1 MARNKLIAK
10 YSALNTDNLPQRIYD
25 IIKNYIASHGIENL
39 PELELSGRWTGKLD
53 ISNGGWR
60 GDFDLLY
67 PVLAMCRVD
76 RHGEV
81 FPDMAKIKSCVERWI
96 EYLTTPDESDE
107 YMGVSDET
115 FQDSDYIEDDAN
127 DFRSAA
133 YAAEINSFLN
143 ADNPDMLEHDHA
155 LSEID
160 DICCGEKD
168 STEGNRMFED
178 GFNAMKI
185 TNAEDLRKI
194 MEAMNREAAEEEVY
208 PGYRPILTWMK
219 SRKYLRVKK
228 NPVRHGWNSLMI
240 SVTAVMETS
249 PKITT
254 AFPIPKNQNNIIC
267 ASFSFNTTN
276 KCIDIKKI
284 HFYLS
289 QIWINCDKLL
299 YLHKNL
305 YL

>member
-25 IIKNYIASHGIENL
+25 KIKNYIASHGIENL
-39 PELELSGRWTGKLD
+39 PELELSGRCTGKLD

-194 MEAMNREAAEEEVY
+194 MEAMNREAAEGGGVSWVSPDFDMDEIEKMFESQEESG
-208 PGYRPILTWMK
+208 PTWMEFIDD
-219 SRKYLRVKK
+219 LR
-228 NPVRHGWNSLMI
+228 NGRYGDLPEDYDG
-240 SVTAVMETS
+240 
-249 PKITT
+249 
-254 AFPIPKNQNNIIC
+254 
-267 ASFSFNTTN
+267 
-276 KCIDIKKI
+276 
-284 HFYLS
+284 LS
-289 QIWINCDKLL
+289 DPEESE
-299 YLHKNL
+299 
-305 YL
+305 